1 MSPTLLHLLYNLSPV
16 ALIGVAVLVFLR
28 ARQTPLWGEAFR
40 RLARNPSARAAM
52 AVIAIY
58 ATIGIADSIGWY
70 DSATQER
77 RTVIDAIF
85 ERKPERTYSAPLAE
99 MTTGEAKPQKIRE
112 KHILGTDS
120 IGADVFYRT
129 LKGVRTAF
137 QIGGMTVLIVTPL
150 GIALAV
156 GSHRMRGKLSSGV
169 QGLTSIPLITP
180 EIVVGAAL
188 LLTIT
193 RLFSGIPLGFPAQ
206 LLGNITFSISAV
218 VVIVRAR
225 LVSIGSGFEEAARD
239 LGATRLQALRF
250 VLMPMLWPSVMASLV
265 VVFATVIDDFVI
277 TSFLS
282 AGVDSETVPLRI
294 YSSVRGG
301 ATPALNALA
310 TLLVAT
316 TFAALT
322 IALFA
327 LSQWRKRHG
336 EPGGIRAALADI
348 TRMGE

>member
-1 MSPTLLHLLYNLSPV
+1 MRQAIINSL
-16 ALIGVAVLVFLR
+16 VL
-28 ARQTPLWGEAFR
+28 
-40 RLARNPSARAAM
+40 
-52 AVIAIY
+52 
-58 ATIGIADSIGWY
+58 AT
-70 DSATQER
+70 AT
-77 RTVIDAIF
+77 
-85 ERKPERTYSAPLAE
+85 
-99 MTTGEAKPQKIRE
+99 M
-112 KHILGTDS
+112 
-120 IGADVFYRT
+120 
-129 LKGVRTAF
+129 
-137 QIGGMTVLIVTPL
+137 LIVAPL

-156 GSHRMRGKLSSGV
+156 GSHRMRGKLSSSV

-239 LGATRLQALRF
+239 LGATRMQALRY

-316 TFAALT
+316 TFTALT

-327 LSQWRKRHG
+327 LSRWRKRHG